1 MSEVLQSTERENPI
15 LGVLDVETTGFL
27 LPDVPLGHDMQP
39 RIVQGGFLSFDLAG
53 RIHQAVSITVRP
65 DGWDIPDEAENVH
78 GISYETAQNVGMD
91 QYSVLPLLADMITS
105 TDVVIGHNIPYD
117 LGVVRS
123 HLKAMEN
130 ARPDDVHL
138 RSLSSRIANVPRDC
152 TMREGA
158 GITNFPPSLNYG
170 PEFIGKPKP
179 PRLSVLYNFLT
190 GEEMQDAHS
199 AMGDC
204 LGTKRV
210 FEEIL
215 RQGYLRP
222 DSLPLHISEH
232 LGGCGRRGA
241 RKYDQ
246 SISLAATM

>member
-1 MSEVLQSTERENPI
+1 MCEVLQSTERENPI
-15 LGVLDVETTGFL
+15 FGVLDVETTGFL
-27 LPDVPLGHDMQP
+27 LPDEPLGHDMQP

-53 RIHQAVSITVRP
+53 RIHQAVSVTVRP
-65 DGWDIPDEAENVH
+65 DGWDIPDEAANVH
-78 GISYETAQNVGMD
+78 GISYETARNVGMD
-91 QYSVLPLLADMITS
+91 QYSVLPLLADMITA

-117 LGVVRS
+117 IGVLRS
-123 HLKAMEN
+123 HLKAMGN
-130 ARPDDVHL
+130 ARPDDVRL
-138 RSLSSRIANVPRDC
+138 GSLSDRMANVPSYC

-190 GEEMQDAHS
+190 GEKMQDAHS

-215 RQGYLRP
+215 RQGFLRP
-222 DSLPLHISEH
+222 TSLPLRISEH
-232 LGGCGRRGA
+232 LEVSGLLNTRN
-241 RKYDQ
+241 DNQ
-246 SISLAATM
+246 SVSLSVTM